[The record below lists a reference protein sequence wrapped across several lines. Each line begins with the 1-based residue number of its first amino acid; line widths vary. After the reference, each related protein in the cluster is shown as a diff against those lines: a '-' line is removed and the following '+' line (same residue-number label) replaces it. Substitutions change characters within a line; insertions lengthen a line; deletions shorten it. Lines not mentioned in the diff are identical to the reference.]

1 MTNLRK
7 SIYHLQQTIRKNED
21 NINEENLGGLY
32 MALEILTEID
42 KSDSII

>member
-7 SIYHLQQTIRKNED
+7 SIHFLQQTIRKNED
-21 NINEENLGGLY
+21 KVTEESLGGLY

-42 KSDSII
+42 KSDTII